1 MKNTVKRLLGVLL
14 LLAALFSTCS
24 CGKYVSSY
32 SATILIRGNVGGEVS
47 VRFDSLKGRLCESLR
62 KDKDG
67 EGALSYTA
75 SLKEGSLTV
84 YYAAGNGALE
94 TLFTLSGGEIISDVG
109 GYIEGAKGTRIHI
122 VIETDGKCKG
132 GELRIDFYQGENA

>member
-1 MKNTVKRLLGVLL
+1 MKNTAKRLLSVLL
-14 LLAALFSTCS
+14 LLATLFSICS

-47 VRFDSLKGRLCESLR
+47 VRFDSLKGRLCESFR

-67 EGALSYTA
+67 EGALSYSA
-75 SLKEGSLTV
+75 SLEEGSLTV
-84 YYAAGNGALE
+84 YYAVGNGDLE
-94 TLFTLSGGEIISDVG
+94 TLFTLSGGESISDVG
-109 GYIEGAKGTRIHI
+109 GYVEGAKGARIHI

-132 GELRIDFYQGENA
+132 GEIGIDFYRGEGV

>member
-32 SATILIRGNVGGEVS
+32 SATILIRGNVGGEGS
-47 VRFDSLKGRLCESLR
+47 VRFDSLKGRLCESFR

-67 EGALSYTA
+67 DNEDSV
-75 SLKEGSLTV
+75 SK
-84 YYAAGNGALE
+84 
-94 TLFTLSGGEIISDVG
+94 FISDMFTADFVV
-109 GYIEGAKGTRIHI
+109 EQKP
-122 VIETDGKCKG
+122 DN
-132 GELRIDFYQGENA
+132 ID